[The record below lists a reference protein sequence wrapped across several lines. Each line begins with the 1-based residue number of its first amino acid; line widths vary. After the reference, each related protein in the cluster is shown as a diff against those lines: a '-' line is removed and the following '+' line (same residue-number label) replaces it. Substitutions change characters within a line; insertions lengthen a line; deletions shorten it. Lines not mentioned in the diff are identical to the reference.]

1 LIAFYDPWPLPL
13 APGPRIVNKE
23 KPMTDEKE
31 IKELDDSLDAYKTKV
46 SQVNKA
52 TLTWDKDLI
61 FIGRTNRGYEL
72 EFDAQQQWGCSPT
85 ESLLLSVA
93 GCMGI
98 DMVSFLK
105 KMKCDIKSYKMDIMG
120 ERNPTPPQYYTSM
133 EMVISVTGS
142 GLTAK
147 KMERAVSLSHDKYC
161 SVYHSLRKD
170 MKVKVDYTFENVS

>member
-1 LIAFYDPWPLPL
+1 
-13 APGPRIVNKE
+13 VSESN
-23 KPMTDEKE
+23 E
-31 IKELDDSLDAYKTKV
+31 IKELEESLEVYKSKV

-52 TLTWDKDLI
+52 TLTWDKDLV
-61 FIGRTNRGYEL
+61 FVGRTNRGYEL

-105 KMKCDIKSYKMDIMG
+105 KMKVEIKSYKMDIVG

-133 EMVISVTGS
+133 EMIISVTGA

-147 KMERAVSLSHDKYC
+147 KLERAISLSHDKYC
-161 SVYHSLRKD
+161 SVYHTLRKD
-170 MKVKVDYTFENVS
+170 MKMKVDFTFENV

>member
-1 LIAFYDPWPLPL
+1 MS
-13 APGPRIVNKE
+13 E
-23 KPMTDEKE
+23 
-31 IKELDDSLDAYKTKV
+31 ELEMKDLNESLDAYKSKI

-61 FIGRTNRGYEL
+61 FVGRTNRGYEV
-72 EFDAQQQWGCSPT
+72 EYDAQQQWGCSPT
-85 ESLLLSVA
+85 ETLLLSVA

-105 KMKCDIKSYKMDIMG
+105 KMKVEIKSYKMDIVG
-120 ERNPTPPQYYTSM
+120 ERNPTPPQYYTAI
-133 EMVISVTGS
+133 EMIIAVAGS

-147 KMERAVSLSHDKYC
+147 KVERAISLSQDKYC

-170 MKVKVDYTFENVS
+170 MKVKVDYTFENV

>member
-1 LIAFYDPWPLPL
+1 MSA
-13 APGPRIVNKE
+13 
-23 KPMTDEKE
+23 EKE
-31 IKELDDSLDAYKTKV
+31 TRELVGDLEEYKSKI

-61 FIGRTNRGYEL
+61 FIGRTNRGYEV
-72 EFDAQQQWGCSPT
+72 EYDAQQQWGCSPT
-85 ESLLLSVA
+85 ETLLLSVA

-105 KMKCDIKSYKMDIMG
+105 KMKVEIRSYKMDILG

-133 EMVISVTGS
+133 EMIISVSGT

-147 KMERAVSLSHDKYC
+147 KIERAISLSQEKYC

-170 MKVKVDYTFENVS
+170 LKMKVDYTFENVELNKS

>member
-1 LIAFYDPWPLPL
+1 MS
-13 APGPRIVNKE
+13 E
-23 KPMTDEKE
+23 TKE
-31 IKELDDSLDAYKTKV
+31 IKELEESLEAYKSKI

-61 FIGRTNRGYEL
+61 FVGRTNRGYEV

-85 ESLLLSVA
+85 ETLLLSVA

-105 KMKCDIKSYKMDIMG
+105 KMKVEIKSYKMDIVG
-120 ERNPTPPQYYTSM
+120 ERKPTPPQYYTAI
-133 EMVISVTGS
+133 EMIIAVTGT

-147 KMERAVSLSHDKYC
+147 KLERAISLSQEKYC

-170 MKVKVDYTFENVS
+170 LKVKVEYTFENV

>member
-1 LIAFYDPWPLPL
+1 MS
-13 APGPRIVNKE
+13 E
-23 KPMTDEKE
+23 EKE
-31 IKELDDSLDAYKTKV
+31 LNALEESLDAYKAKI

-61 FIGRTNRGYEL
+61 FVGRTNRGYEV
-72 EFDAQQQWGCSPT
+72 EYDAQQQWGCSPT
-85 ESLLLSVA
+85 ETLLLSVA

-105 KMKCDIKSYKMDIMG
+105 KMKVEIKSYKMDIVG
-120 ERNPTPPQYYTSM
+120 ERNPTPPQYYTSI
-133 EMVISVTGS
+133 EMIISVTGT

-147 KMERAVSLSHDKYC
+147 KIERAIALSQDKYC

-170 MKVKVDYTFENVS
+170 LKMKVEYTFENVSE

>member
-1 LIAFYDPWPLPL
+1 MSES
-13 APGPRIVNKE
+13 N
-23 KPMTDEKE
+23 E
-31 IKELDDSLDAYKTKV
+31 IKELEESLEVYKSKV

-52 TLTWDKDLI
+52 TLTWDKDLV
-61 FIGRTNRGYEL
+61 FVGRTNRGYEL

-105 KMKCDIKSYKMDIMG
+105 KMKVEIKSYKMDIVG

-133 EMVISVTGS
+133 EMIISVTGA

-147 KMERAVSLSHDKYC
+147 KLERAISLSHDKYC
-161 SVYHSLRKD
+161 SVYHTLRKD
-170 MKVKVDYTFENVS
+170 MKMKVDFAFENV

>member
-1 LIAFYDPWPLPL
+1 MS
-13 APGPRIVNKE
+13 E
-23 KPMTDEKE
+23 EKE
-31 IKELDDSLDAYKTKV
+31 IKECESTLETYKTKV

-61 FIGRTNRGYEL
+61 FTGRTNRGYEV
-72 EFDAQQQWGCSPT
+72 EYDAQQQWGCSPT
-85 ESLLLSVA
+85 ETLLLSVA

-105 KMKCDIKSYKMDIMG
+105 KMKCEITSYKMDIMG
-120 ERNPTPPQYYTSM
+120 ERNPTPPQYYTSID
-133 EMVISVTGS
+133 MVITMAGS

-147 KMERAVSLSHDKYC
+147 KIERAIALSQEKYC

-170 MKVKVDYTFENVS
+170 MKVKVEYVFESV

>member
-1 LIAFYDPWPLPL
+1 MS
-13 APGPRIVNKE
+13 E
-23 KPMTDEKE
+23 SKE
-31 IKELDDSLDAYKTKV
+31 INELEESLDAYKSKI

-52 TLTWDKDLI
+52 TLTWDKDLV
-61 FIGRTNRGYEL
+61 FVGRTNRGYEV

-105 KMKCDIKSYKMDIMG
+105 KMKVEIKSYKMDIVG

-133 EMVISVTGS
+133 EMIIAVTGA

-147 KMERAVSLSHDKYC
+147 KLERAISLSHEKYC

-170 MKVKVDYTFENVS
+170 MKVNVEYTFENV

>member
-1 LIAFYDPWPLPL
+1 MA
-13 APGPRIVNKE
+13 E
-23 KPMTDEKE
+23 EKE
-31 IKELDDSLDAYKTKV
+31 IKELEESLDVYKSKV

-61 FIGRTNRGYEL
+61 FVGRTNRGYEV

-85 ESLLLSVA
+85 ETLLLSVA

-105 KMKCDIKSYKMDIMG
+105 KMKVEIKSYKMDIVG

-133 EMVISVTGS
+133 EMIISVTGS

-147 KMERAVSLSHDKYC
+147 KLERAISLSHEKYC

-170 MKVKVDYTFENVS
+170 MVMKVDYTFENV

>member
-1 LIAFYDPWPLPL
+1 MA
-13 APGPRIVNKE
+13 E
-23 KPMTDEKE
+23 EKE
-31 IKELDDSLDAYKTKV
+31 IKELEESLEAYKTKI

-61 FIGRTNRGYEL
+61 FIGRTNRGYEV
-72 EFDAQQQWGCSPT
+72 EYDAAQQWGCSPT
-85 ESLLLSVA
+85 ETLLLSVA

-105 KMKCDIKSYKMDIMG
+105 KMKCEIKTYKMDIVG
-120 ERNPTPPQYYTSM
+120 ERNPTPPQYYTSI
-133 EMVISVTGS
+133 EMIIQVTGT

-147 KMERAVSLSHDKYC
+147 KIERAISLSQDKYC

-170 MKVKVDYTFENVS
+170 LKASVSYTFENAG